1 MKTTAQIIA
10 DAHRLLDEL
19 SSLESMNNYSF
30 DKIRPW
36 TSDDNVCEDTIIVIE
51 DGQPQEL
58 RMEED
63 QSIEDFLTIVDSLIS
78 TDDLY
83 TFNEEAFK

>member
-51 DGQPQEL
+51 DGQPQ
-58 RMEED
+58 
-63 QSIEDFLTIVDSLIS
+63 
-78 TDDLY
+78 
-83 TFNEEAFK
+83 

>member
-10 DAHRLLDEL
+10 DAHQY
-19 SSLESMNNYSF
+19 YSF
-30 DKIRPW
+30 AQIRPW
-36 TSDDNVCEDTIIVIE
+36 TSDDDITENTIIVIE

-58 RMEED
+58 RMKED
-63 QSIEDFLTIVDSLIS
+63 QSLQSFLTIVDSLIS

-83 TFNEEAFK
+83 TFNEEASV